1 MRVFEGFQRGVNLG
15 GWLSQC
21 DETTKS
27 YYDTFITQDDIKQIA
42 KAGLD
47 HVRVPVDYML
57 LEQEDGTAV
66 DTAFTYL
73 DQCLAWCRE
82 YGLHLLVDLHKT
94 YGYSFDPLDTGLDR
108 DRFFADPALQERFF
122 ALWERIAAHFAADT
136 DTVAFELLNEI
147 VSSSSEEAWNAVA
160 DQAMRRI
167 RKVTPDAWI
176 VVGGVRYNHVLSVP
190 NLRKPLDEK
199 IVYNFHCYQP
209 LLFTHQRAYWVDN
222 MPGDLVM
229 EYPGDFTKYKE
240 TALALCG
247 GQESPMYDVF
257 DLPGLTRIDKETFVQ
272 LFAPAVRYAE
282 ENDAPLYCGE
292 YGVIDQAPV
301 EDTLRWL
308 KDIQEVFD
316 RFGIGRALWTWKK
329 KDFGLVDEHYAPIRE
344 EMLRVLGRSDNI

>member
-66 DTAFTYL
+66 ATAFTYL
-73 DQCLAWCRE
+73 VQCLAWCRE

-147 VSSSSEEAWNAVA
+147 VSS
-160 DQAMRRI
+160 
-167 RKVTPDAWI
+167 
-176 VVGGVRYNHVLSVP
+176 
-190 NLRKPLDEK
+190 
-199 IVYNFHCYQP
+199 
-209 LLFTHQRAYWVDN
+209 
-222 MPGDLVM
+222 
-229 EYPGDFTKYKE
+229 
-240 TALALCG
+240 
-247 GQESPMYDVF
+247 
-257 DLPGLTRIDKETFVQ
+257 
-272 LFAPAVRYAE
+272 
-282 ENDAPLYCGE
+282 
-292 YGVIDQAPV
+292 
-301 EDTLRWL
+301 
-308 KDIQEVFD
+308 
-316 RFGIGRALWTWKK
+316 
-329 KDFGLVDEHYAPIRE
+329 
-344 EMLRVLGRSDNI
+344 